1 MIRAAYRV
9 WKARYPQG
17 GPRFIFFITMG
28 TVTSVVAFLF
38 GVAYIS
44 GLIRNTSPTGESYR
58 PAGFALC
65 ASAVFG
71 LLVFWGTAWW
81 YSRQDSPE
89 EH

>member
-1 MIRAAYRV
+1 MIRAAHRV
-9 WKARYPQG
+9 WKDRYPQG
-17 GPRFIFFITMG
+17 GPRFVFFITMG

-44 GLIRNTSPTGESYR
+44 GLIRDTSAGGESYR

-71 LLVFWGTAWW
+71 LLIFWGTAWW
-81 YSRQDSPE
+81 YSRQDSPKKN
-89 EH
+89 